1 MVWYHINLLFLALN
15 NPGLFLAYKN
25 STISEVIPQD
35 SSPSCGDS
43 VIASFFFSILWFGH
57 LIMGFPLSFGKERRE
72 LEGCDLALMVWPGNS
87 C

>member
-15 NPGLFLAYKN
+15 NPGLLLAYKN

-43 VIASFFFSILWFGH
+43 VIASFFFFHFVVWPPHYGVSIVFWE
-57 LIMGFPLSFGKERRE
+57 GKERTE
-72 LEGCDLALMVWPGNS
+72 ML
-87 C
+87 